1 MEATVR
7 KKENEEEKGTIRLVS
22 LYLQKEEVFEV
33 LTLFLKAQQTVKFE
47 FPTILLARI
56 QNRQFVISLIEE
68 LLFLRR

>member
-7 KKENEEEKGTIRLVS
+7 EKEKEEEKGTIRLVS

-47 FPTILLARI
+47 FPTIPTVGTNSKPSVCYKL
-56 QNRQFVISLIEE
+56 N
-68 LLFLRR
+68 